1 MKSALQIVSF
11 SANKAWEASF
21 WLGFHLFQKDL
32 HSAFGFKVFNYLLL
46 ICLFILTKIY
56 RCFTIQDGPFW
67 GCSLMRGGKKASLP
81 KTQWSYNDETW
92 YKHVL
97 HKEDLKYVWITWHT
111 PWILL
116 TSEFFQRKSANLAI
130 SRNTNIDCILVH
142 NFCYFLRSG
151 FAASSII

>member
-1 MKSALQIVSF
+1 MKIALQIVSF

-81 KTQWSYNDETW
+81 KIQWSYNDETW

-97 HKEDLKYVWITWHT
+97 HKEDLKYVWITWHS
-111 PWILL
+111 LN
-116 TSEFFQRKSANLAI
+116 SAHIRVFSAEI
-130 SRNTNIDCILVH
+130 SKLGYIKKYKYRLH
-142 NFCYFLRSG
+142 FG
-151 FAASSII
+151 A

>member
-1 MKSALQIVSF
+1 MLCK
-11 SANKAWEASF
+11 
-21 WLGFHLFQKDL
+21 LFRFQLIKHEKPHFDE
-32 HSAFGFKVFNYLLL
+32 VFIYSKKIYILLL
-46 ICLFILTKIY
+46 DSKYSTIFFWFACLYLPKYIDASLFRMGL
-56 RCFTIQDGPFW
+56 FGAAHWW
-67 GCSLMRGGKKASLP
+67 GGGKKASLP
-81 KTQWSYNDETW
+81 KIQWSYNDETW

-97 HKEDLKYVWITWHT
+97 HKEDLKYIWITWHT

-142 NFCYFLRSG
+142 NFCFFLRSG